1 MRTEDEYMEEMLER
15 FRQLADR
22 VAEWKPKREYL
33 DEYKKSMLALLMK
46 EAEKA
51 GVTSAAGQE
60 RDARARG
67 EYLKLLTEIEAAMKE
82 EVKAIYHL
90 KAVEIEI
97 EVWRT
102 KSANARSERRAYG
115 A

>member
-1 MRTEDEYMEEMLER
+1 MRTEDEHMEEMLER

-22 VAEWKPKREYL
+22 VADWKPRREYL
-33 DEYKKSMLALLMK
+33 DEYKKSLLSLLMK
-46 EAEKA
+46 DAERS
-51 GVTSAAGQE
+51 GVTSAVGQE
-60 RDARARG
+60 RDARCRP
-67 EYLKLLTEIEAAMKE
+67 EYLKLLDELQSAMKE
-82 EVKAIYHL
+82 EVKALYHL

-102 KSANARSERRAYG
+102 KSANARAERRAYG

>member
-1 MRTEDEYMEEMLER
+1 MMTNDDYMEEMLER

-22 VAEWKPKREYL
+22 LADARPKREYL
-33 DEYKKSMLALLMK
+33 DEYKKSLLSLLMK
-46 EAEKA
+46 DAERG
-51 GVTSAAGQE
+51 GVTSAVGQE
-60 RDARARG
+60 RDARCRP
-67 EYLKLLTEIEAAMKE
+67 EYIALLEQLQAAMKD
-82 EVKAIYHL
+82 EVKAQYHL

-102 KSANARSERRAYG
+102 KSANNRAERRAYG

>member
-1 MRTEDEYMEEMLER
+1 MDDNMEEMLER
-15 FRQLADR
+15 FRQLAER
-22 VAEWKPKREYL
+22 YAPARAKREYL
-33 DEYKKSMLALLMK
+33 DEYKKSLLSLLMK
-46 EAEKA
+46 DAERG

-60 RDARARG
+60 RDARCRP
-67 EYLKLLTEIEAAMKE
+67 EYIALLDDLQTAMHE
-82 EVKAIYHL
+82 EVKIQYHL

-102 KSANARSERRAYG
+102 KSANSRAERRAYG

>member
-1 MRTEDEYMEEMLER
+1 MDDNMEEMLER
-15 FRQLADR
+15 FRQLAER
-22 VAEWKPKREYL
+22 YAPAKAKREYL
-33 DEYKKSMLALLMK
+33 DEYKKSLLALLMK
-46 EAEKA
+46 DAERN

-67 EYLKLLTEIEAAMKE
+67 EYLDLLTNLQEALHE
-82 EVKAIYHL
+82 EVKIQYHL

-102 KSANARSERRAYG
+102 KSANQRAERRAYG